1 MIATAVGNYP
11 KIPNS
16 PGEPKLRRAI
26 AKFEREEIS
35 EENLKR
41 IEDEVT
47 KDVLAEQVRAG
58 LDLLTDG
65 QIRWE
70 DGQIY
75 FARKIGGFS
84 IDGLI
89 RYFDTNT
96 YYRQPVVEGKVEWKE
111 PIGFRDYG
119 FAQGLA
125 EKPVKPVITGPY
137 TLARLSQN
145 SFYPSFEEL
154 VMDLA
159 SALNREALSLQGADP
174 PWIQFDEPAILKH
187 KEDFPLF
194 ERAMNVLTSNL
205 KVKTSLYTW
214 FGDLEG
220 LYPQLFRLPFDLFG
234 LDLVRGR
241 GSFELIEEI
250 PEGKGLGLG
259 IVDAR
264 NTKLE
269 SGREL
274 VEIIKR
280 VSQIVPPG
288 RLHINPSCGLEYL
301 PREIAYQKLA
311 LVAQAAS
318 QAEEVIR

>member
-11 KIPNS
+11 KIPTP

-26 AKFEREEIS
+26 ARFERGEIS
-35 EENLKR
+35 EEDLR
-41 IEDEVT
+41 RVEDEVT
-47 KDVLAEQVRAG
+47 EEVLAEEVKAG

-70 DGQIY
+70 DGQTY
-75 FARKIGGFS
+75 FARRLDGFS

-96 YYRQPVVEGKVEWKE
+96 YYRQPVVEGRIRWRE
-111 PIGFRDYG
+111 PIGLRDYK
-119 FAQGLA
+119 FAQTRG
-125 EKPVKPVITGPY
+125 ERPVKPVITGPY

-145 SFYPSFEEL
+145 PGEQSFADL

-159 SALNREALSLQGADP
+159 AALNQEALSLEEADP
-174 PWIQFDEPAILKH
+174 PWIQFDEPAILRH

-194 ERAMNVLTSNL
+194 AEAMEALTSGL
-205 KVKTSLYTW
+205 KPKTSLYTW
-214 FGDLEG
+214 FGDIEG
-220 LYPQLFRLPFDLFG
+220 IYPQLFSLPFDLFG

-241 GSFELIEEI
+241 KSLELIEEV

-269 SGREL
+269 EERDL
-274 VEIIKR
+274 VDLIKR
-280 VSQIVPPG
+280 MARLVPPEG
-288 RLHINPSCGLEYL
+288 LHINPSCGLEYL
-301 PREIAYQKLA
+301 PREIAYQKLV
-311 LVAQAAS
+311 LVAKATRR
-318 QAEEVIR
+318 AEEVIK

>member
-11 KIPNS
+11 KTPAP

-26 AKFEREEIS
+26 AKFERGEIDRG
-35 EENLKR
+35 ELER
-41 IEDEVT
+41 VEGEVT
-47 KDVLAEQVRAG
+47 KDVLAEQVKAG

-70 DGQIY
+70 DGQTY
-75 FARKIGGFS
+75 FARKLSGFS

-96 YYRQPVVEGKVEWKE
+96 YYRQPVVKGKVKWKG
-111 PIGFRDYG
+111 PIGLKDYR
-119 FAQGLA
+119 FAQKEG
-125 EKPVKPVITGPY
+125 ERPVKPVITGPY

-145 SFYPSFEEL
+145 RGYHSFEEL

-159 SALNREALSLQGADP
+159 SALNQEALSLQEADP

-187 KEDFPLF
+187 KDDFPLF
-194 ERAMNVLTSNL
+194 ERAMEILTSGL
-205 KVKTSLYTW
+205 RVKTSLYTW
-214 FGDLEG
+214 FGDIERLS
-220 LYPQLFRLPFDLFG
+220 PRFFQLPFDLFG
-234 LDLVRGR
+234 LDLVRGQR
-241 GSFELIEEI
+241 SLKLIDEV
-250 PEGKGLGLG
+250 PKGKGLGLG

-269 SGREL
+269 SEREL
-274 VEIIKR
+274 VELIKR
-280 VSQIVPPG
+280 VSQIVPPE

-301 PREIAYQKLA
+301 PRERTYQKLV
-311 LVAQAAS
+311 LMAQAVR
-318 QAEEVIR
+318 QAEEVI

>member
-11 KIPNS
+11 KIPNP
-16 PGEPKLRRAI
+16 PGEPKLRRGI
-26 AKFEREEIS
+26 AKFERGEIG
-35 EENLKR
+35 EGDLRK

-47 KDVLAEQVRAG
+47 QEVLVEQTTAG

-70 DGQIY
+70 DGQTY
-75 FARKIGGFS
+75 FARRLVGFS

-111 PIGFRDYG
+111 PICFGDYR
-119 FAQGLA
+119 FAQDLA

-145 SFYPSFEEL
+145 GFYPSFEDL

-159 SALNREALSLQGADP
+159 SALNREALSLQEADP

-194 ERAMNVLTSNL
+194 EEAMQVLTSGL
-205 KVKTSLYTW
+205 RVKTSLYTW
-214 FGDLEG
+214 FGDIESLS
-220 LYPQLFRLPFDLFG
+220 PQLFRLPFDLFG
-234 LDLVRGR
+234 LDLVRGQR
-241 GSFELIEEI
+241 SLGLIERM
-250 PEGKGLGLG
+250 PGGKGLGLG
-259 IVDAR
+259 VVDAR

-269 SGREL
+269 GEEEL
-274 VEIIKR
+274 VELIRR
-280 VSQIVPPG
+280 VAQVVPLE

-301 PREIAYQKLA
+301 PREIAYQKLL
-311 LVAQAAS
+311 LVAKLARI
-318 QAEEVIR
+318 AEEVIR

>member
-11 KIPNS
+11 KTPAP

-26 AKFEREEIS
+26 AKFERGEIDRG
-35 EENLKR
+35 ELER
-41 IEDEVT
+41 VEGEVT
-47 KDVLAEQVRAG
+47 KDVLAEQVKAG

-70 DGQIY
+70 DGQTY
-75 FARKIGGFS
+75 FARKLSGFS

-96 YYRQPVVEGKVEWKE
+96 YYRQPVVKGKVKWKG
-111 PIGFRDYG
+111 PIGLKDYR
-119 FAQGLA
+119 FAQKEG
-125 EKPVKPVITGPY
+125 ERPVKPVITGPY

-145 SFYPSFEEL
+145 RGYHSFEEL

-159 SALNREALSLQGADP
+159 SALNQEALSLQEADS

-194 ERAMNVLTSNL
+194 ERAMEILTSGL
-205 KVKTSLYTW
+205 RVKTSLYTW
-214 FGDLEG
+214 FGDIEG
-220 LYPQLFRLPFDLFG
+220 LSPRFFQLPFDLFG
-234 LDLVRGR
+234 LDLVRGQR
-241 GSFELIEEI
+241 SLKLIDEV
-250 PEGKGLGLG
+250 PKGKGLGLG

-269 SGREL
+269 SEREL
-274 VEIIKR
+274 VELIKR
-280 VSQIVPPG
+280 VSQIVPPE

-301 PREIAYQKLA
+301 PRERTYQKLV
-311 LVAQAAS
+311 LMAQAVR
-318 QAEEVIR
+318 QAEEVI

>member
-11 KIPNS
+11 KTPAP

-26 AKFEREEIS
+26 AKFERGEIDRG
-35 EENLKR
+35 ELER
-41 IEDEVT
+41 VEGEVT
-47 KDVLAEQVRAG
+47 KDVLAEQVKAG

-70 DGQIY
+70 DGQTY
-75 FARKIGGFS
+75 FARKLSGFS

-96 YYRQPVVEGKVEWKE
+96 YYRQPVVKGKVKWKG
-111 PIGFRDYG
+111 PIGLKDYR
-119 FAQGLA
+119 FAQKEG
-125 EKPVKPVITGPY
+125 ERPVKPVITGPY

-145 SFYPSFEEL
+145 RGYHSFEEL

-159 SALNREALSLQGADP
+159 SALNREALSLQEADP
-174 PWIQFDEPAILKH
+174 AWIQFDEPAILKH

-194 ERAMNVLTSNL
+194 ERAMEILTSGL
-205 KVKTSLYTW
+205 RVKTSLYTW
-214 FGDLEG
+214 FGDIEG
-220 LYPQLFRLPFDLFG
+220 LSPRFFQLPFDLFG
-234 LDLVRGR
+234 LDLVRGQR
-241 GSFELIEEI
+241 SLKLIDEV
-250 PEGKGLGLG
+250 PKGKGLGLG

-269 SGREL
+269 SEREL
-274 VEIIKR
+274 VELSER
-280 VSQIVPPG
+280 VSQIVPPE

-301 PREIAYQKLA
+301 PRERTYQKLV
-311 LVAQAAS
+311 LMAQAVR
-318 QAEEVIR
+318 QAEEVI